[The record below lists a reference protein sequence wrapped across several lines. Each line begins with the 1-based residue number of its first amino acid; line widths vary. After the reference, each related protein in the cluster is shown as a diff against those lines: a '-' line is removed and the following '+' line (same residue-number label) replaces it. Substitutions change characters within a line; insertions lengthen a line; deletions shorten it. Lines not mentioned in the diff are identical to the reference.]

1 MPGKDCAPGRRPPG
15 AARRANIIRQREGL
29 AKTLSRV
36 AEGVTSRR

>member
-1 MPGKDCAPGRRPPG
+1 MGRSFH
-15 AARRANIIRQREGL
+15 IIRQREGL